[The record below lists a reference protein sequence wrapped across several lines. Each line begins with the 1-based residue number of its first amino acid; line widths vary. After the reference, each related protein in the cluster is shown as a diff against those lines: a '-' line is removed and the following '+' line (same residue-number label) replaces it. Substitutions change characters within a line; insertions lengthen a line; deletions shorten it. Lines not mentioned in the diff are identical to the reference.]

1 MASGDPL
8 IRGMAPGQPY
18 DADELAVLSGLELR
32 RLLPRLLDLELRGL
46 VRRVGGGR
54 FLRSF

>member
-1 MASGDPL
+1 LSA
-8 IRGMAPGQPY
+8 R
-18 DADELAVLSGLELR
+18 SGLEGA

-54 FLRSF
+54 FMRCPGTC